1 MPANALKIDK
11 SFLDTLLQDQSTQV
25 ITETMVY
32 LSKKLDLVSIA
43 EGVETEK
50 QFEYIRRMGVDVVQG
65 YLMSKPVPKA
75 ELEKLIQHEESYL

>member
-1 MPANALKIDK
+1 MKVLLVNGSPNGHGCTYTALKEIEK
-11 SFLDTLLQDQSTQV
+11 TLR
-25 ITETMVY
+25 
-32 LSKKLDLVSIA
+32 A